1 MNKRIIPFLF
11 LAVIGFCRIN
21 ADDNNTPTSPSI
33 PTSKLKEG
41 PRPSNRPNS
50 MVSEIITCSYSN
62 GELEFILPDSIQG
75 GTVIIN
81 SGSWGE
87 IFYITAEDSIIRWL
101 GQTGTYTIEFVSDDG
116 RVFSGILT
124 LN

>member
-1 MNKRIIPFLF
+1 MIRFIFIFL
-11 LAVIGFCRIN
+11 IGISCWIASFPQ
-21 ADDNNTPTSPSI
+21 PTI
-33 PTSKLKEG
+33 PTTPPSNGELKEDKRS
-41 PRPSNRPNS
+41 PIRPNS
-50 MVSEIITCSYSN
+50 LVEEIITCSYSN

-87 IFYITAEDSIIRWL
+87 IFYITAEDSIIRWS